1 MGTLQSS
8 DLTYGDEETLPMN
21 TLHNEIKSALHSP
34 LNFTQS
40 YNTVESFIQDQE
52 AKYPFDPNVLDADGF
67 FKSDTA
73 YNSAPI
79 GVKRYRKKDTT
90 TSTENFAQKALRTM
104 TNEQIIDRLM
114 YDLNFLAKFVAPEIC
129 KYDFPDNLQS
139 IWQMV
144 VRGLIDMEDF
154 IAEAR
159 YVLGIPRS
167 FTKTTLMK
175 LALVYN
181 TIFSTKTFMLVVGST
196 NPKAEAI
203 IKDAV
208 SMLRSPQMEAVFGQI
223 AKFEKNS
230 ASHKEFTFLGKPIV
244 FFARGVLTDLRGVN
258 IGNKRPNFILADDMQ
273 SEENAKS
280 PTESDALI
288 TWFSSTL
295 LEVADPD
302 GYIFI
307 YVGNTYAHD
316 GALITHLIQDP
327 EWTSNTI
334 GAITAD
340 GKSLWEELKPL
351 SKLLSGYLQAK
362 KLNKEANWLA
372 QMMNAIDINMNTS
385 VDLELVESTSM
396 ESWGF
401 LEAHP
406 SEPVVKYLVIDP
418 ASSRDN
424 ADDVAIAYCESYV
437 HQIPVVQDLTSRQR
451 NPMTT
456 IQDAIKLCLDND
468 CYVILIE
475 GIAYQQT
482 LQFWMDYFLDEWEID
497 WIEVSIFNAHRS
509 SKNTRILNSFDYL
522 ETGDIIL
529 SPQALDTF
537 KVQAKIFNHLKTNN
551 LDDGLDAISEAK
563 LQLQDKHYAISEAH
577 ERGFLKH
584 AEVVSNQK
592 RHNSNGYKVSAI

>member
-1 MGTLQSS
+1 MQH
-8 DLTYGDEETLPMN
+8 N
-21 TLHNEIKSALHSP
+21 LHNEIQSALYTP
-34 LNFTQS
+34 VNFTDS
-40 YNTVESFIQDQE
+40 FASVEALIQNQE
-52 AKYPFDPNVLDADGF
+52 HNYPFDPKTLDDDGF
-67 FKSDTA
+67 FRSEDL
-73 YNSAPI
+73 NLAPI
-79 GVKRYRKKDTT
+79 GVKRYRAKVKDT
-90 TSTENFAQKALRTM
+90 SSENFAQRSLRTM
-104 TNEQIIDRLM
+104 TNDQIINRMM

-139 IWQMV
+139 IWQMM

-167 FTKTTLMK
+167 FAKTTLMK

-181 TIFSTKTFMLVVGST
+181 TIFSTKNFMLVVGST

-203 IKDAV
+203 IKDVIA
-208 SMLRSPQMEAVFGQI
+208 MLRSPQMESVFGVI
-223 AKFEKNS
+223 DKFEKNS
-230 ASHKEFTFLGKPIV
+230 AAHKEFTFLGKPVV

-258 IGNKRPNFILADDMQ
+258 IGNKRPNFILCDDMQ

-295 LEVADPD
+295 VEVADPE
-302 GYIFI
+302 GYMFV

-316 GALITHLIQDP
+316 GALITHLIKDP

-340 GKSLWEELKPL
+340 GKSLWEELKPIE
-351 SKLLSGYLQAK
+351 KLLSGYLQAK
-362 KLNKEANWLA
+362 KLGKEANWLA
-372 QMMNAIDINMNTS
+372 QMMNAIDINMNTN
-385 VDLELVESTSM
+385 VDLDLVESKSM
-396 ESWGF
+396 ETWGI
-401 LEAHP
+401 LESHP
-406 SEPVVKYLVIDP
+406 SEPVVKYIVIDP
-418 ASSRDN
+418 ASSREN

-437 HQIPVVQDLTSRQR
+437 NQIPVIQNLTSKKR

-482 LQFWMDYFLDEWEID
+482 LQFWMDYFLDEWGID
-497 WIEVSIFNAHRS
+497 WIQVSIFNAHRS

-522 ETGDIIL
+522 ETGDIVL
-529 SPQALDTF
+529 SPQALDVF
-537 KVQAKIFNHLKTNN
+537 KLQAKPFNHLKTNN

-563 LQLQDKHYAISEAH
+563 LQLQDKHYAITEAH

-584 AEVVSNQK
+584 SEVVSNQM
-592 RHNSNGYKVSAI
+592 RKVSHGFNISAI